1 MSWILN
7 YGAIGSMSWESIYYK
22 LINERV
28 RDRMGPL
35 HSAPRRSKRS
45 KTL

>member
-1 MSWILN
+1 MSWILS
-7 YGAIGSMSWESIYYK
+7 YGAIGGMSWESN

-28 RDRMGPL
+28 RDRMGQL